1 MSYAVGIAL
10 CAVGV
15 LLGIILARRLGPRPD
30 GGAAEQER
38 QRLLQAALTEAD
50 QIKRDAQVQSK
61 EILLRAQETTE
72 TDLRSRRDELEREG
86 QRLAK
91 QEGAQAR
98 KAEILASREEEQNRR
113 EKTLQSREQSAE
125 ATAKRAEELGP
136 LDIMVSA
143 SGTIGASVAPT
154 RRRSASRV
162 MGTMRM
168 SCTTP

>member
-61 EILLRAQETTE
+61 EILLRAQEIQIFPCEQT
-72 TDLRSRRDELEREG
+72 RFMAVAEG
-86 QRLAK
+86 GFHGVIAHGL
-91 QEGAQAR
+91 
-98 KAEILASREEEQNRR
+98 
-113 EKTLQSREQSAE
+113 
-125 ATAKRAEELGP
+125 
-136 LDIMVSA
+136 
-143 SGTIGASVAPT
+143 
-154 RRRSASRV
+154 
-162 MGTMRM
+162 
-168 SCTTP
+168 